1 MAEERESFESQWA
14 PSDVTEDNLKEMIIG
29 WRPAFGEAFPTPDTH
44 EIVVFAHFFY
54 GGFSLP
60 TSRFFRGILN
70 FYGISLHHLNPN
82 SIVHIAN
89 FIHACEAFLGIRPHF
104 ALFRR
109 IFFLKPQPNKNKS
122 CVVGGAGFQLRG
134 TLSQKYFSMPFKTSN
149 KGWHANWF
157 YVQNPEP
164 ALPEYCCLPPVYQ
177 DTWNSL
183 PMGDEAAQA
192 VELMERMIKLKEQG
206 LQGEQITR
214 HFIKCRLAPIKER
227 SRTAFEFDGKHDPNR
242 EDPDSLDFKVMKE
255 RMYKIFSNAIVV
267 SYSHLLPVVPFNAF
281 NPPPPEFALMKSD
294 PPIAQRRSPRHQ
306 TGQGSGGPRIRSEPQ
321 PSASD
326 PVGQS
331 DSRKRKL
338 VLSNDEADDTT
349 RRPRD
354 RETTKKLPKQA
365 TLRKKTTSRPAPKI
379 RKSSRKPSDID
390 LSGKD
395 SDPTSVDASSSK
407 ETGPTAEDR
416 PSDNQTATD
425 NVGSVDTLG
434 PMISDEEE
442 VPRIQAAEGSRP
454 PILVKWWDDNMQP
467 HGIVINKQKEDEELC
482 LLKKALGQAT
492 RMENRIHL
500 RNEAKTATLERLVPH
515 LGTLEATRSLLH
527 ETKELARKNEHDL
540 RNRIA
545 ELQESNFELSGL
557 SKVINVVQAAKIS
570 QFEKQIQTLE
580 NDKAELARQKDL
592 ALKEVEDRK
601 IKSQAQFDVL
611 VGKIKKL
618 EGARDEVANAAAPIV
633 QAMFLNNN
641 GPSALDASEIFDKLR
656 VAPDI
661 YFKNIKEAGSMGAS
675 MALAMTKSLYPR
687 VDIDA
692 IDGFAD
698 GTSEEAAL
706 DLISNAQKAADKIA
720 ADVVERFQDT
730 DLRPTGL
737 DISDDEKTDTD

>member
-1 MAEERESFESQWA
+1 MVEERESFESQWA
-14 PSDVTEDNLKEMIIG
+14 PSDVTEDNLKEMVAHGVLPAKEIIG

-44 EIVVFAHFFY
+44 EIV
-54 GGFSLP
+54 
-60 TSRFFRGILN
+60 
-70 FYGISLHHLNPN
+70 
-82 SIVHIAN
+82 
-89 FIHACEAFLGIRPHF
+89 
-104 ALFRR
+104 
-109 IFFLKPQPNKNKS
+109 
-122 CVVGGAGFQLRG
+122 
-134 TLSQKYFSMPFKTSN
+134 
-149 KGWHANWF
+149 
-157 YVQNPEP
+157 
-164 ALPEYCCLPPVYQ
+164 

-206 LQGEQITR
+206 LQGEQITQ

-306 TGQGSGGPRIRSEPQ
+306 TGQGSGGPRIRSETQ

-326 PVGQS
+326 SVGQS

-338 VLSNDEADDTT
+338 VLSDDEADDTT
-349 RRPRD
+349 RRPGD
-354 RETTKKLPKQA
+354 RETTKKLSKQA
-365 TLRKKTTSRPAPKI
+365 TPKKKTSSRPAPKI

-390 LSGKD
+390 PSGKD
-395 SDPTSVDASSSK
+395 SDPTSVDANSSK
-407 ETGPTAEDR
+407 EIGTTAEDR
-416 PSDNQTATD
+416 PSDNQPATD
-425 NVGSVDTLG
+425 NVESGDQPPIGNQSAEAEAGVNQEPPTRNQSDARPSQEIPEVGAQADSLRSQDASNNQRSRSPLKASESTHPHPEIIMVDTLG

-442 VPRIQAAEGSRP
+442 IPRIQAAEDSRP

-467 HGIVINKQKEDEELC
+467 QGTVINKQKEDEELC

-492 RMENRIHL
+492 HIVNRIHL
-500 RNEAKTATLERLVPH
+500 RNEAKTETLERLVPH

-545 ELQESNFELSGL
+545 ELQESNFELSGS
-557 SKVINVVQAAKIS
+557 SKVNVVQTAKIS
-570 QFEKQIQTLE
+570 QLEKQIQILE
-580 NDKAELARQKDL
+580 NDKAELARQRDL

-611 VGKIKKL
+611 VSKIKKL
-618 EGARDEVANAAAPIV
+618 EGARDEVDNAAAPIV

-661 YFKNIKEAGSMGAS
+661 YFKNIKEAGSMGVS

-687 VDIDA
+687 VDIDV

-706 DLISNAQKAADKIA
+706 DLISDAQKAADKIA

-730 DLRPTGL
+730 DLRPTGPGN
-737 DISDDEKTDTD
+737 SDDEKTETD